1 MCVISYTLLEK
12 MNPSKETNHTEEK
25 KNHQEEIDFS
35 SCFSN
40 MKWNPKQFVNF
51 YLTMLNL
58 TETSILRKKMYDF
71 LKWLNSTHINHLAH
85 NILNEFIAEGRY
97 DIVEDIVN
105 ENPDEKIFSDYKPVL
120 HSFSIKS
127 MFHTYVIELLLEK
140 KVQFIK
146 FTGDTISD
154 EIVIKYIPYY
164 ENLLLAEQHLFCLF
178 LLMNSK
184 NIETECIFFTEIK
197 KTINISFTEKI
208 PEINIDLDEKIA
220 KENSISNHFWLQFV
234 NRRYS
239 VAKTQKEL
247 ATFLQTNPDLL
258 DITILELMKM
268 DFTIPLSI
276 VVLFFQI
283 YPGKMNELKN
293 KIFERIDEE
302 IPYIENISLIKSLLE
317 FLYKHFSCL

>member
-12 MNPSKETNHTEEK
+12 KMNLSKETNH
-25 KNHQEEIDFS
+25 QEQIDFS

-40 MKWNPKQFVNF
+40 MKWNSKQFVNF
-51 YLTMLNL
+51 YLTLLNL

-71 LKWLNSTHINHLAH
+71 LKWLNSTHNNHLAH

-105 ENPDEKIFSDYKPVL
+105 GNLDAKIFSDYKPVL
-120 HSFSIKS
+120 YSFNIES
-127 MFHTYVIELLLEK
+127 MEHMNVIELLLEK
-140 KVQFIK
+140 KIRFIEL
-146 FTGDTISD
+146 TGDAISP

-164 ENLLLAEQHLFCLF
+164 EILLSAEQHLFCLF

-184 NIETECIFFTEIK
+184 NVETECKFFAEIK

-208 PEINIDLDEKIA
+208 PEIKIDLDEKIA

-239 VAKTQKEL
+239 VAKTQKDL

-268 DFTIPLSI
+268 DFTIPLS
-276 VVLFFQI
+276 VVVWFFQT
-283 YPGKMNELKN
+283 YPEKMNELKN
-293 KIFERIDEE
+293 KIFERINAE
-302 IPYIENISLIKSLLE
+302 ILYIENISLIKSLLE